1 MIVRLSAALIA
12 AMCAATCA
20 LVAIPTAAAQP
31 AAAIGQPL
39 PDSSLRD
46 GTITVRIIAGDR
58 SQPVTGAEITLTL
71 AAPNGQGTPEEKRA
85 RTDAEG
91 RAQFTDIAMGT
102 LVKASIP
109 GEAQPIESSQFPMP
123 QSGGIRLML
132 STKPMAGDAPM
143 MGGGAAGGPPMSPRT
158 MSGQPRPE
166 QGDQGDTITARLSYD
181 DFADIAGLA
190 GLPVVLAAY
199 RHDQQISAQ
208 LGRTDATGRVTWTG
222 LDRRGATTY
231 FAMALLPRGAGFD
244 RLTTL
249 PVLLDGMAGVR
260 VILSGEKR
268 TAEAPPVDDLS
279 RLDEQPKAGIPAG
292 SVRVQFAGVPEDGT
306 TAELIDLLTGAPVG
320 KAGLG
325 RPLVDLDSIKLQAT
339 PVTADPAL
347 TKGALV
353 VTLTHEGAPLTGRAV
368 TLRKVGATPTE
379 AELVG
384 QVDNGVATF
393 TGVPAGAFELRVAID
408 GDAAGTTTLTTTGVG
423 ARSTV
428 DVAWLVRGEAGAA
441 FTGVPTGGEH
451 AYAVRAVMHNQ
462 VYLSAPFQLGP
473 DRGAAITVLVMPRI
487 MFQWSLTSFLDDV
500 FLGVRGS
507 FGVRNASWAPYL
519 AGTDARPDDLVIPL
533 PDGFQGAIVRDEFQA
548 MVGVDPAKGF
558 VIRRPIPPGGMQFVA
573 GFSLK
578 VDGGTVRW
586 SMPLPLGTFES
597 GIEIKKAGNANVVLP
612 DGVKFKVEEAT
623 DERGGWMVLSPI
635 TILPGKTMQFEIHDL
650 PHEAWWRTYG
660 RRLAG
665 GLVLLLL
672 TLGTVFALVRPK
684 PGTLPTARFDAL
696 LDELAALEASG
707 ENPARKAE
715 LMTQLETLY
724 RQQPK

>member
-12 AMCAATCA
+12 AMCRDLRAGRDPDGRGAACRGDR
-20 LVAIPTAAAQP
+20 P
-31 AAAIGQPL
+31 AAA

-46 GTITVRIIAGDR
+46 GTLTVRIIAGDR

-231 FAMALLPRGAGFD
+231 FAMAPAARGGLRSADHAAGLARRHGRRARD
-244 RLTTL
+244 PLGR
-249 PVLLDGMAGVR
+249 
-260 VILSGEKR
+260 
-268 TAEAPPVDDLS
+268 EAH
-279 RLDEQPKAGIPAG
+279 RRGPAG
-292 SVRVQFAGVPEDGT
+292 RRPVAPRRAAQGRHPGRLGAVQFAGVPEDGT
-306 TAELIDLLTGAPVG
+306 TAELIDLLTGAPG
-320 KAGLG
+320 GNAGLG

-408 GDAAGTTTLTTTGVG
+408 GDAAGHDHAHHHRRRRALDGRRRLAG
-423 ARSTV
+423 AR
-428 DVAWLVRGEAGAA
+428 RGWR
-441 FTGVPTGGEH
+441 GVHRRATGGEH
-451 AYAVRAVMHNQ
+451 AYAVR
-462 VYLSAPFQLGP
+462 G
-473 DRGAAITVLVMPRI
+473 
-487 MFQWSLTSFLDDV
+487 
-500 FLGVRGS
+500 
-507 FGVRNASWAPYL
+507 
-519 AGTDARPDDLVIPL
+519 
-533 PDGFQGAIVRDEFQA
+533 
-548 MVGVDPAKGF
+548 
-558 VIRRPIPPGGMQFVA
+558 
-573 GFSLK
+573 
-578 VDGGTVRW
+578 
-586 SMPLPLGTFES
+586 
-597 GIEIKKAGNANVVLP
+597 
-612 DGVKFKVEEAT
+612 
-623 DERGGWMVLSPI
+623 
-635 TILPGKTMQFEIHDL
+635 
-650 PHEAWWRTYG
+650 
-660 RRLAG
+660 
-665 GLVLLLL
+665 
-672 TLGTVFALVRPK
+672 
-684 PGTLPTARFDAL
+684 
-696 LDELAALEASG
+696 
-707 ENPARKAE
+707 
-715 LMTQLETLY
+715 
-724 RQQPK
+724 